1 MTENQD
7 SPIEDF
13 FDPPELA
20 EKKPNRTWLFVG
32 IGAVL
37 VMCLCLV
44 VAFVIIDPFDLKARL
59 FGAADPIAQMVP
71 DDSFMY
77 VGVNLLE
84 INSKNMRGI
93 GQAFLDTYEDELD
106 IDMEEFQ
113 SEMEDALGFSALE
126 DLSPWIGQFA
136 GLWVEDISADMLYS
150 EEPDVVFMVE
160 VRNKNKATQFVDDLI
175 AHLEDNGEEFD
186 TIDISGSSFYKN
198 QDDWS
203 PFVIGLYKD
212 MLVIAPD
219 ERGVDH
225 LIRFN
230 SGDRSNT
237 SLAKSD
243 SYKEIIKQL
252 PQKRVATMYIN
263 SERYFDIIETIMND
277 EFYGMY
283 GMDTSFM
290 RDLKDMAADVGISIS
305 VIDEGIQ
312 FDLVASSVDVEN
324 QAFAELAPDLSGY
337 RQQLASYFPEDTFVY
352 LTGYIPEGYF
362 DALTEFWQDQMG
374 ADQVMLDDYQE
385 SLELFEEEF
394 GIDMERFGRSLEGE
408 VAIGIFDQSG
418 GILSE
423 IEGVP
428 FGLNIMI
435 GINDSS
441 EIARAFD
448 QIHDF
453 ASEMAPYVELET
465 REESG
470 YELEEWIVAEIDSS
484 TPALVYG
491 FSEENILITTGDEVY
506 GLLAGTSASLADN
519 PNYQKVKDAFSKDDL
534 LVFYFD
540 FDGVLKMVR
549 DFDPYA
555 YEDMTLANGKSVFGP
570 MTQLA
575 FSTSSDRSSQQH
587 SKVIL
592 FIDYEPAK

>member
-44 VAFVIIDPFDLKARL
+44 VAFVIVDPFDLKARL

-113 SEMEDALGFSALE
+113 SEMEDALGFSAFE

>member
-113 SEMEDALGFSALE
+113 SEMEDALGFSAFE

-506 GLLAGTSASLADN
+506 DLLAGTSASLADN